1 MLEASSNRGYSQIH
15 FGESLSSD
23 SDDEFELQ
31 NEDSPKEVGGYGAR
45 NRTPG
50 PGKKNNS
57 KEEKTRILYIQMEY
71 CENKTLRDIIDIGM
85 NEDEG
90 WK

>member
-15 FGESLSSD
+15 FGESSSSG
-23 SDDEFELQ
+23 SDDEFDLQ
-31 NEDSPKEVGGYGAR
+31 SMTKAGGGKSR
-45 NRTPG
+45 NPV
-50 PGKKNNS
+50 PGKRINS

-71 CENKTLRDIIDIGM
+71 CENKTLRDIIDMGM
-85 NEDEG
+85 NEDER

>member
-15 FGESLSSD
+15 FGESSSSD

-31 NEDSPKEVGGYGAR
+31 NSDLSKVRGEFGVR
-45 NRTPG
+45 NRTPV
-50 PGKKNNS
+50 PGKKSNS
-57 KEEKTRILYIQMEY
+57 KGEKTRILYIQMEY
-71 CENKTLRDIIDIGM
+71 CENKTLRDIIDMGM

-90 WK
+90 WR